1 MLVFS
6 ITILKDIQRKKPK
19 KLKIVG
25 LKVKKK
31 VKNPYVIKHL
41 FNWYSLK
48 KSKVIAQ
55 KGITKNR
62 HFESQF

>member
-6 ITILKDIQRKKPK
+6 ITILKDIQRTKPK
-19 KLKIVG
+19 KLKIV
-25 LKVKKK
+25 VKSEKK
-31 VKNPYVIKHL
+31 SKESLCYKTPLNCQ
-41 FNWYSLK
+41 NRLK